1 MTSIGLMLAVG
12 LALVHGFISRLEVD
26 AWMPEYRWIS
36 FTGGISMAYI
46 FLEVLPELSQA
57 QTEFAAS
64 FPQIL
69 GHLEHHTYLM
79 ALLGLTVFY
88 GLDRLV
94 LTSRQLNRTHHD
106 RDRASTRVF
115 WIHMAAFA
123 SLNLIFGYLL
133 QDLSEHSLIEC
144 MVFFIAVALH
154 FFIMD
159 HGLREHHKA
168 LYDQRGRWWLTGAIL
183 IGAIAEL
190 FIHLDEAIVAL
201 VWAFLAG
208 SIILNIL
215 KRELPEAQKT
225 CFWSFL
231 TGATLYS
238 GLLLLI

>member
-1 MTSIGLMLAVG
+1 MVTSIGLMLAVG

-36 FTGGISMAYI
+36 FTGGVSMAYI

-57 QTEFAAS
+57 
-64 FPQIL
+64 QIL

-133 QDLSEHSLIEC
+133 QDLSAHSLIEC
-144 MVFFIAVALH
+144 MVFFVAVALH

-159 HGLREHHKA
+159 HGLREHHEA